1 MQRPPD
7 ANLTGAE
14 ISDDDVLDAMRHI
27 SGYLDITVEDFR
39 ALYALAHQHALER
52 TFAHVRA
59 GSLMRSGIRPV
70 GPETL
75 LDQAAQTMAEQGL
88 KALPVVDAGGRV
100 LGMLTE
106 TDFLRRL
113 QAQGFLELM
122 LRLMVSPTGFSH
134 RCHETPVSAVMTAP
148 AVSVPEEAGFAA
160 IVTAFRHCPGRS
172 LPVVD
177 GSGRLRGLLLRKQ
190 FVVACHLEPFV

>member
-1 MQRPPD
+1 MQQPPD
-7 ANLTGAE
+7 TDLIGPE

-39 ALYALAHQHALER
+39 ALYTLAHQHALER
-52 TFAHVRA
+52 AFAHVRA
-59 GSLMRSGIRPV
+59 GHLMHGGIRPIS
-70 GPETL
+70 PETL
-75 LDQAAQTMAEQGL
+75 LGQAAQAMVEQGL

-113 QAQGFLELM
+113 QAEGFLELL
-122 LRLMVSPTGFSH
+122 LRLVEDPTGFGHS
-134 RCHETPVSAVMTAP
+134 CHETPVSAAMTAP
-148 AVSVPEEAGFAA
+148 AVSVPEQADFAA
-160 IVTAFRHCPGRS
+160 IAAAFRGCSGRS

-177 GSGRLRGLLLRKQ
+177 ADGRLLGLLLRKQ
-190 FVVACHLEPFV
+190 FVDACHLEPFA